1 MPSMY
6 TEQYLDENQSRGGD
20 GKGITP
26 GTFLA
31 YTLKGKAKRYS
42 GRYQRAL
49 ERDLASRDDVVRGHS
64 MHNAT
69 AYYWLRNEGAK

>member
-1 MPSMY
+1 MASMY
-6 TEQYLDENQSRGGD
+6 TEQYLDENERRGY

-31 YTLKGKAKRYS
+31 NTLKGRAKQYSKRY
-42 GRYQRAL
+42 QHAL
-49 ERDLASRDDVVRGHS
+49 ERDLASRDNVVRGHS

-69 AYYWLRNEGAK
+69 AYYWLRNEGGTK

>member
-1 MPSMY
+1 MASMY
-6 TEQYLDENQSRGGD
+6 TEQYLDENDRRGY

>member
-6 TEQYLDENQSRGGD
+6 TEQYLNENQSRGGY

-31 YTLKGKAKRYS
+31 NTLKGRAKQYS

-49 ERDLASRDDVVRGHS
+49 ERDLASRDNVVKGHS

-69 AYYWLRNEGAK
+69 AYYWKNEGAK

>member
-1 MPSMY
+1 MASMY
-6 TEQYLDENQSRGGD
+6 TEQYLDENDRRGY

-26 GTFLA
+26 GTFLNNI
-31 YTLKGKAKRYS
+31 LKGKAKQFK

-49 ERDLASRDDVVRGHS
+49 ERDLASRNNVARGHS

>member
-1 MPSMY
+1 MVSMY
-6 TEQYLDENQSRGGD
+6 TEQYLDENDRRGY

-26 GTFLA
+26 GTFLNNI
-31 YTLKGKAKRYS
+31 LKGKAKQFK

-49 ERDLASRDDVVRGHS
+49 ERDLASRNNVARGHS